1 MGAVGVENEMRI
13 YAQTLNLD
21 DEFSNIVY
29 SNVSKRSTSTIT
41 KTTKLPIQV
50 MAKEYAKQQ
59 LSFRGYR
66 SHNWTCLHSLW
77 TKESNWNH
85 KADNP
90 KSSAFGIAQRLNEKS
105 KDYVTQI
112 NNGLRYIEH
121 RYGSPCGAWEFWT
134 KMKWY

>member
-1 MGAVGVENEMRI
+1 M
-13 YAQTLNLD
+13 Q
-21 DEFSNIVY
+21 
-29 SNVSKRSTSTIT
+29 KRSILMMSLAISFTVIVPSEAQAPLQ
-41 KTTKLPIQV
+41 KLPKLSTQA

-59 LSFRGYR
+59 LEFRGYR
-66 SHNWTCLHSLW
+66 SQDWNCLHNLW

-90 KSSAFGIAQRLNEKS
+90 TSSAYGIAQKLKEKS

-112 NNGLRYIEH
+112 NNGLRYIEY
-121 RYGSPCGAWEFWT
+121 RYGSPCKAWEFWT

>member
-1 MGAVGVENEMRI
+1 MQKRLILMMSLAVSFTVISHSE
-13 YAQTLNLD
+13 AQAPLP
-21 DEFSNIVY
+21 
-29 SNVSKRSTSTIT
+29 KKST
-41 KTTKLPIQV
+41 LPIQV

-59 LSFRGYR
+59 LSFRGYA
-66 SHNWTCLHSLW
+66 SQNWTCLHSLW

-90 KSSAFGIAQRLNEKS
+90 KSSAYGIAQRLNEKS

-121 RYGSPCGAWEFWT
+121 RYGSPCGAWEFWI

>member
-1 MGAVGVENEMRI
+1 MQKRLILITSLAVSLAIMTPSE
-13 YAQTLNLD
+13 AQAPLQKQL
-21 DEFSNIVY
+21 
-29 SNVSKRSTSTIT
+29 KLST
-41 KTTKLPIQV
+41 KA

-59 LSFRGYR
+59 LLFRGYGLP
-66 SHNWTCLHSLW
+66 NWTCLHNLW

-90 KSSAFGIAQRLNEKS
+90 KSSAFGIAQKLNEKS

-121 RYGSPCGAWEFWT
+121 RYGNPCNAWKFWT
-134 KMKWY
+134 KKKWY

>member
-1 MGAVGVENEMRI
+1 MHRRLILMMSLVISLIVVAPSE
-13 YAQTLNLD
+13 AQAPLQ
-21 DEFSNIVY
+21 
-29 SNVSKRSTSTIT
+29 KQP
-41 KTTKLPIQV
+41 KPPIQV

-66 SHNWTCLHSLW
+66 SSNWTCLHDLW

-105 KDYVTQI
+105 QDYVTQI

-121 RYGSPCGAWEFWT
+121 RYGSPCGAWEFWI

>member
-1 MGAVGVENEMRI
+1 MQRRLILMTSLAISLTVITPSE
-13 YAQTLNLD
+13 AQAPLQQKPKL
-21 DEFSNIVY
+21 
-29 SNVSKRSTSTIT
+29 ST
-41 KTTKLPIQV
+41 QA

-66 SHNWTCLHSLW
+66 PQDWTCLHNLW

-90 KSSAFGIAQRLNEKS
+90 TSSAFGIAQKLNEKS
-105 KDYVTQI
+105 KDFVTQI

-121 RYGSPCGAWEFWT
+121 RYGNPCNAWDFWM
-134 KMKWY
+134 KKKWY

>member
-1 MGAVGVENEMRI
+1 MHRRLILMMSLVISLIVMSPSE
-13 YAQTLNLD
+13 AQAPLQKQP
-21 DEFSNIVY
+21 I
-29 SNVSKRSTSTIT
+29 
-41 KTTKLPIQV
+41 LPIQV

-66 SHNWTCLHSLW
+66 SHNWTCLHNLW

-90 KSSAFGIAQRLNEKS
+90 KSSAFGIAQKLNEKS

-121 RYGSPCGAWEFWT
+121 RYGSPCDAWEFWL